1 MAEDPKR
8 TDIHQ
13 QPVRVTDDMLG
24 GTYSNNATIAHTREE
39 FFLDFFSVFPPAGKL
54 VARVI
59 VNPAHMKRIVRAMAE
74 NLKRYEENFGPIPD
88 TAAPPTPQIVH

>member
-1 MAEDPKR
+1 MANDP
-8 TDIHQ
+8 Q
-13 QPVRVTDDMLG
+13 NPVPQMQVRVTDDTLG

-39 FFLDFFSVFPPAGKL
+39 FLLDFFSVFPPAGKL

-59 VNPAHMKRIVRAMAE
+59 VSPSHMKRIVRVMSDS
-74 NLKRYEENFGPIPD
+74 LKKYEEMYGTIPE